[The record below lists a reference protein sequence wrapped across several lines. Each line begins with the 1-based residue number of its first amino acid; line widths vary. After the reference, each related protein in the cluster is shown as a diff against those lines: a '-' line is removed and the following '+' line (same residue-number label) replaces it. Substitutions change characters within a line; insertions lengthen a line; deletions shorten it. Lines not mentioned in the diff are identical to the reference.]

1 MQARRSRWLVAL
13 ALVWIAACRSDP
25 DSARGVAERF
35 LDQRYVLID
44 AAAAADLSTGVARR
58 KLEAERRLTVGH
70 SIDATTLKPTV
81 RYKLLETKGSDEQP
95 AFVFEGTIYSD
106 GDDSF
111 TRKWLISTRRE
122 GSAWRVSNFEEFE

>member
-1 MQARRSRWLVAL
+1 MWLVAFVVL
-13 ALVWIAACRSDP
+13 SLAACRSDS

-44 AAAAADLSTGVARR
+44 AVAARDLSTGVARR
-58 KLEAERRLTVGH
+58 KLEAEQRLTDGH
-70 SIDATTLKPTV
+70 PIDEATLKPTV
-81 RYKLLETKGSDEQP
+81 RYKLLETKGSDDQP

-111 TRKWLISTRRE
+111 TRRWLIHTRRE
-122 GSAWRVSNFEEFE
+122 GSHWRVSNFEEFE